1 MPAKREAPS
10 TLSSPAPSHWNSEW
24 QAGGIFDLMPDAIVA
39 VNGNGRIQ
47 EVNKALTTMFGY
59 EKEQLLGQPIEIL
72 LPEAQ
77 RKHHVHHRTDYLASP
92 RVRTMGAGLVLSGRR
107 KDGSEIPIDIMLSPV
122 SSVTDKLV
130 LAVIRDVTERRLA
143 EAKIS
148 HMALHDALT
157 NLPNRTFFYERME
170 QSFLNLGRDQTFA
183 LLCLDLDHFKGVNDT
198 LGHPFGDMLLRQV
211 GERLRGC
218 VRESDRIA
226 RLGGDEFAVLQG
238 SGAKPT
244 DLTALANRLI
254 EAIGAPYDLDGYQI
268 VVGASIGIAIAPMD
282 ASSSDQLLKNADL
295 ALYRAKGD
303 GRNTYRFFEPEMD
316 ARMQAR
322 RAMEVDLRKALVK
335 GEFELYYQP
344 IFNVEANEVS
354 ACEAL
359 LRWHHPA
366 RGMISPLE
374 FISLAEETGIIV
386 PLGEWV
392 LRQACA
398 EVAAWPKN
406 VNVAVNLSPMQFK
419 SKNLVSIVV
428 SALAA
433 SGLPAR
439 RLELEITESV
449 LLQEN
454 DATLATL
461 HQLRG
466 LGVTISMDDF
476 GTGYSSLSYLR
487 KFPFDK
493 IKIDRSFIR
502 DISEEDES
510 FAIVRAVAA
519 IGSSLKMTTTAE
531 GVETREQFDRIKS
544 EGCTEVQGYYFSQPK
559 PAADIVK
566 VLAELGSA
574 AKEVA

>member
-1 MPAKREAPS
+1 MRAKRNAPS
-10 TLSSPAPSHWNSEW
+10 IRSSPISSHWNSEW
-24 QAGGIFDLMPDAIVA
+24 QIGGIFDLLPDAIVA
-39 VNGNGRIQ
+39 VNKNGIIQ
-47 EVNKALTTMFGY
+47 EVNGSFTVMFGY
-59 EKEQLLGQPIEIL
+59 EKKELLGRSIDIL
-72 LPEAQ
+72 LPEIQ
-77 RKHHVHHRTDYLASP
+77 RKHHVHQRMAYQTDP
-92 RVRTMGAGLVLSGRR
+92 RVRTMGAGLALSGRR
-107 KDGSEIPIDIMLSPV
+107 KDGSEIPVDIMLSPV
-122 SSVTDKLV
+122 PSGADKLV
-130 LAVIRDVTERRLA
+130 VAVIRDVTDRRLA

-157 NLPNRTFFYERME
+157 NLPNRTFFHEKME
-170 QSFLNLGRDQTFA
+170 QFFLNLGRDQTFA

-226 RLGGDEFAVLQG
+226 RLGGDEFAILQG
-238 SGAKPT
+238 STAKPA
-244 DLTALANRLI
+244 DLTALANRVI
-254 EAIGAPYDLDGYQI
+254 EVIGVPYDLDGHQI

-322 RAMEVDLRKALVK
+322 RAIEVDLRNALAK

-344 IFNVEANEVS
+344 IINVAANEVS

-359 LRWHHPA
+359 LRWNHPE
-366 RGMISPLE
+366 RGMISPLD
-374 FISLAEETGIIV
+374 FIPLAEETGIIV

-398 EVAAWPKN
+398 EVALWPKK
-406 VNVAVNLSPMQFK
+406 VKVAVNLSPMQFK
-419 SKNLVSIVV
+419 SNNLVPTVV
-428 SALAA
+428 SALAV
-433 SGLPAR
+433 SGLPSS

-449 LLQEN
+449 LLQDN

-461 HQLRG
+461 HQLRK

-493 IKIDRSFIR
+493 IKIDRSFISG
-502 DISEEDES
+502 ISGQGDS

-544 EGCTEVQGYYFSQPK
+544 EGCTEVQGYFFSPPK
-559 PAADIVK
+559 SAADIVK
-566 VLAELGSA
+566 VLANLGSA
-574 AKEVA
+574 VKEVT

>member
-1 MPAKREAPS
+1 MLTKRKA
-10 TLSSPAPSHWNSEW
+10 LSILPSPAPSHWNSEW
-24 QAGGIFDLMPDAIVA
+24 QTGGIFDLMPDAIVA
-39 VNGNGRIQ
+39 VNGSGIIQ
-47 EVNKALTTMFGY
+47 EVNGSLIVMFGY
-59 EKEQLLGQPIEIL
+59 AKEELLGQPIEIL
-72 LPEAQ
+72 LPEMQ
-77 RKHHVHHRTDYLASP
+77 RKHHVHHRTAYLANP

-122 SSVTDKLV
+122 SSVADKLV
-130 LAVIRDVTERRLA
+130 FAVIRDVTDRRRA

-157 NLPNRTFFYERME
+157 NLPNRTFFHEQME
-170 QSFLNLGRDQTFA
+170 QFFLHLGRGQTFA
-183 LLCLDLDHFKGVNDT
+183 LLCLDLDHFKSVNDT
-198 LGHPFGDMLLRQV
+198 LGHPYGDMLLRQV

-218 VRESDRIA
+218 VRESDCIA
-226 RLGGDEFAVLQG
+226 RLGGDEFAILQG
-238 SGAKPT
+238 SAAKPT
-244 DLTALANRLI
+244 DLTALATRVI
-254 EAIGAPYDLDGYQI
+254 EVIGVPYDLNGHQI
-268 VVGASIGIAIAPMD
+268 VVGASIGIAIAPTD
-282 ASSSDQLLKNADL
+282 ASNSDQLLKNADL

-303 GRNTYRFFEPEMD
+303 GRNAYRFFESEMD

-322 RAMEVDLRKALVK
+322 RALEVDLRKALAK

-344 IFNVEANEVS
+344 IINVAANEVS

-359 LRWHHPA
+359 LRWQHPK
-366 RGMISPLE
+366 RGMISPLD
-374 FISLAEETGIIV
+374 FIPLAEETGIIV

-398 EVAAWPKN
+398 EVALWPKK
-406 VNVAVNLSPMQFK
+406 VKVAVNLSPMQFK
-419 SKNLVSIVV
+419 SKNLVPTVV

-433 SGLPAR
+433 SGLPAN
-439 RLELEITESV
+439 RLELEVTESV
-449 LLQEN
+449 LLQDN

-493 IKIDRSFIR
+493 IKIDRSFISG
-502 DISEEDES
+502 ISGQDDS

-544 EGCTEVQGYYFSQPK
+544 EGCTEVQGYFFSPPK
-559 PAADIVK
+559 PAADIAR
-566 VLAELGSA
+566 VLAEFGSA
-574 AKEVA
+574 VKEVA

>member
-1 MPAKREAPS
+1 MFAKHKALPA
-10 TLSSPAPSHWNSEW
+10 LLSPAISHWNSEW
-24 QAGGIFDLMPDAIVA
+24 QTGGIFDLMPDAIVA

-77 RKHHVHHRTDYLASP
+77 RNHHVHHRTAYLASP

-107 KDGSEIPIDIMLSPV
+107 KDGSEIPVDIMLSPV
-122 SSVTDKLV
+122 SSVTGKLA
-130 LAVIRDVTERRLA
+130 LAVIRDVTDRRRA
-143 EAKIS
+143 EEKIS

-157 NLPNRTFFYERME
+157 NLPNRTFFHEQME
-170 QSFLNLGRDQTFA
+170 QCFLHLSRDQTFA
-183 LLCLDLDHFKGVNDT
+183 LLCLDLDHFKSVNDT

-211 GERLRGC
+211 SERLRGC
-218 VRESDRIA
+218 VRESDSIA
-226 RLGGDEFAVLQG
+226 RLGGDEFAILQG
-238 SGAKPT
+238 SAVKPT
-244 DLTALANRLI
+244 DLTALATRLI
-254 EAIGAPYDLDGYQI
+254 EVVEAPYDLDGHQI

-282 ASSSDQLLKNADL
+282 GGNSARLLKNADL

-322 RAMEVDLRKALVK
+322 RELEVDLRKALAM

-344 IFNVEANEVS
+344 IFNVEANEVT

-359 LRWHHPA
+359 LRWHHPV

-374 FISLAEETGIIV
+374 FIPLAEETGIIV

-398 EVAAWPKN
+398 EVATWPKN
-406 VNVAVNLSPMQFK
+406 VKVAVNLSPMQFK
-419 SKNLVSIVV
+419 SKNLVAIVV
-428 SALAA
+428 SALVA

-454 DATLATL
+454 EATLATL
-461 HQLRG
+461 HELRG
-466 LGVTISMDDF
+466 LGVSISMDDF

-544 EGCTEVQGYYFSQPK
+544 EGCTEVQGYFFSRPQ
-559 PAADIVK
+559 PAADIAK
-566 VLAELGSA
+566 VLAELGSR
-574 AKEVA
+574 AKEVV